1 MQPVSAAASKYLA
14 KYKKIAEDEE
24 KKLPDAELLQEL
36 EEEKGSHPVAD
47 DDDDDDEVPYLAT
60 LSAVDFVSF
69 AAT

>member
-1 MQPVSAAASKYLA
+1 M
-14 KYKKIAEDEE
+14 YKKR
-24 KKLPDAELLQEL
+24 PDAELLQEL

-60 LSAVDFVSF
+60 LSAIDFVSV